1 MTEINESSDR
11 LDRLERLMEQQII
24 NMDRQL
30 ISNAAISQQIKE
42 ISVQIK
48 SQATFHDRF
57 EQSLSATKQLIESNA
72 KAIAASS
79 TSIEDERKAITELR
93 RTIRE
98 SRLDNLDRHREHQ
111 ERSNALYDSL
121 EDLHEDIKEI
131 GRKIDRQNPPAWELF
146 ASGFY

>member
-1 MTEINESSDR
+1 MTKINESSDR

-24 NMDRQL
+24 NTADISRQ
-30 ISNAAISQQIKE
+30 IQE

-48 SQATFHDRF
+48 AQATFHDRF

-79 TSIEDERKAITELR
+79 NSIEDERKAIRELR
-93 RTIRE
+93 RTISE

-111 ERSNALYDSL
+111 ERSNVLYDSL

-131 GRKIDRQNPPAWELF
+131 GRKIDRQNPPA
-146 ASGFY
+146 

>member
-1 MTEINESSDR
+1 MTEINESSER

-30 ISNAAISQQIKE
+30 ITNADISQQIKE

-48 SQATFHDRF
+48 AQATFHDRF

-79 TSIEDERKAITELR
+79 TSIEDERKAIRELR

-111 ERSNALYDSL
+111 ERGNVLYDSL

-131 GRKIDRQNPPAWELF
+131 GRKIDRQNP
-146 ASGFY
+146 SK

>member
-24 NMDRQL
+24 NTADL
-30 ISNAAISQQIKE
+30 TQQIKE

-48 SQATFHDRF
+48 AQAIFHDRF

-79 TSIEDERKAITELR
+79 TSIEDERKAIRELR
-93 RTIRE
+93 RTISE

-111 ERSNALYDSL
+111 ERSNVLYDSL
-121 EDLHEDIKEI
+121 DDLHEDIKEI
-131 GRKIDRQNPPAWELF
+131 GRKIDRQNPPAWEPF
-146 ASGFY
+146 ATGFY

>member
-24 NMDRQL
+24 NTADL
-30 ISNAAISQQIKE
+30 TQQIKE

-48 SQATFHDRF
+48 AQATFHDRF

-79 TSIEDERKAITELR
+79 TSIEDERKAIRELR

-111 ERSNALYDSL
+111 ERGNALYDSL

-131 GRKIDRQNPPAWELF
+131 GRKIDRQNPPA
-146 ASGFY
+146 

>member
-1 MTEINESSDR
+1 MTETNESSDR

-30 ISNAAISQQIKE
+30 ISNADLTQQIKE

-48 SQATFHDRF
+48 AQATFHDRF
-57 EQSLSATKQLIESNA
+57 EQELATTRKLIESNA
-72 KAIAASS
+72 KAIAANSS
-79 TSIEDERKAITELR
+79 SIDSERKAIKELR

-111 ERSNALYDSL
+111 ERTSVIYDSL
-121 EDLHEDIKEI
+121 DDLQDDIKEI
-131 GRKIDRQNPPAWELF
+131 KRKLDRQSPLE
-146 ASGFY
+146 

>member
-11 LDRLERLMEQQII
+11 LDRLERLIEQQII

-48 SQATFHDRF
+48 AQATFHDRF

-79 TSIEDERKAITELR
+79 TSIEDERKAIRELR

>member
-11 LDRLERLMEQQII
+11 LDRLERLIEQQII

-48 SQATFHDRF
+48 AQATFHDRF

-79 TSIEDERKAITELR
+79 TSIEDERKAIRELR

-121 EDLHEDIKEI
+121 EDLHEDTKEI
-131 GRKIDRQNPPAWELF
+131 ERKIDRQNPPA
-146 ASGFY
+146 

>member
-1 MTEINESSDR
+1 MAENNESSDR

-30 ISNAAISQQIKE
+30 ISNTDISQQIKE

-48 SQATFHDRF
+48 AQATFHDRF

-72 KAIAASS
+72 KAITASS
-79 TSIEDERKAITELR
+79 TSIEDERKAIRELR

-111 ERSNALYDSL
+111 ERSNVLYDSL

-131 GRKIDRQNPPAWELF
+131 GRKIDRQNPAE
-146 ASGFY
+146 

>member
-48 SQATFHDRF
+48 AQATFHDRF
-57 EQSLSATKQLIESNA
+57 EQSLSATKHLIESNA

-79 TSIEDERKAITELR
+79 TSIEDERKAIRELR

-131 GRKIDRQNPPAWELF
+131 GRKIDRQNPPA
-146 ASGFY
+146 

>member
-1 MTEINESSDR
+1 MAEINESSHR

-24 NMDRQL
+24 NTADL
-30 ISNAAISQQIKE
+30 TQQIKE

-48 SQATFHDRF
+48 AQATFHDRF

-79 TSIEDERKAITELR
+79 TSIEDERKAIRELR

-98 SRLDNLDRHREHQ
+98 YRHG
-111 ERSNALYDSL
+111 YT
-121 EDLHEDIKEI
+121 
-131 GRKIDRQNPPAWELF
+131 
-146 ASGFY
+146 